1 MTGRRWVFMW
11 GMREEQVLIRNPFVC
26 YLIWTLRM

>member
-1 MTGRRWVFMW
+1 MGGFLLCAKGRVFQLS
-11 GMREEQVLIRNPFVC
+11 RSCKPFVC